1 MRAGSRKGCP
11 LTDRSKPGVARSTRQ
26 AGADETRGS
35 PNEELKMNFYK
46 LSQKGKIAWAS
57 KLQDWFRNDINSV
70 DHLGMVVTKSDGGAD
85 RIYFNNITSEIVGW
99 EFNGGNKDS
108 LWLQFSLENGLW
120 VKKEIFQQLEKEI
133 DLTKSFI
140 KKLNVKSP
148 TYL

>member
-1 MRAGSRKGCP
+1 
-11 LTDRSKPGVARSTRQ
+11 
-26 AGADETRGS
+26 
-35 PNEELKMNFYK
+35 MNFYK